1 VVCEST
7 PTLLFCLTT
16 VQQGGGGAAGGVSL
30 IMPEE
35 FIEHGVQRLF
45 SFLQGLFGFFPDD
58 GLLGFE
64 LKFEE
69 TLGSLKFVSPLTAVP
84 AGGCGGSGPC

>member
-1 VVCEST
+1 MVCEST

-16 VQQGGGGAAGGVSL
+16 VERGGGDAGGVSL

-35 FIEHGVQRLF
+35 FTEHGVQRLF
-45 SFLQGLFGFFPDD
+45 SFLQGPFGFFPDG
-58 GLLGFE
+58 GLVGFE